1 MAIAR
6 GALRERLQAKLSVIR
21 LGLPPLRPDRIFA
34 LIGADPSS
42 SGPCLVPS
50 IHPSAWNKNSAKF
63 AYTWSSPK
71 FAQSDNTLGAY
82 YGFPVDHAHST
93 APMWLFRSPPAGQAL
108 LRKLCPQ
115 HEKSSEKQ

>member
-1 MAIAR
+1 MATAR

-50 IHPSAWNKNSAKF
+50 IHPSAWNMNSTKF
-63 AYTWSSPK
+63 ACTELSDGPVQIETRYRSSDLWK
-71 FAQSDNTLGAY
+71 RT
-82 YGFPVDHAHST
+82 
-93 APMWLFRSPPAGQAL
+93 
-108 LRKLCPQ
+108 
-115 HEKSSEKQ
+115 